1 MNKTRII
8 VGLVVLV
15 FIAIII
21 FLLLSPAKSPS
32 NNSSTV
38 ASSTPTLGGSL
49 YEGVSQNPAQNMP
62 ETNPLSSEN
71 INPFQ
76 KAPKNP
82 FE

>member
-21 FLLLSPAKSPS
+21 FLLLSPAKSP
-32 NNSSTV
+32 NNSSSTV
-38 ASSTPTLGGSL
+38 ASSTQTLGGSL

-76 KAPKNP
+76 KTPKNP